1 MEDLKIY
8 IFVIQKSFL
17 SSLGEI
23 SLVCDLHRENKMW
36 YLLDLFF
43 KSNAVSSLCFV
54 VNSNVPST
62 KKPVYIYSVSE
73 TVCIFRH
80 T

>member
-1 MEDLKIY
+1 MEDIKIY

-23 SLVCDLHRENKMW
+23 SLVYNLHIEKKMC

-43 KSNAVSSLCFV
+43 KSNAVSSRRFV
-54 VNSNVPST
+54 DNSNVPT
-62 KKPVYIYSVSE
+62 TRKPVYIYSVSE
-73 TVCIFRH
+73 KVLYL
-80 T
+80 